1 MIVLGGLLLALTAAA
16 RVPEVFALGGLYAYI
31 IGKTALE
38 EVINRPLWGEIV
50 SVQREAGVDGK
61 IRETARVAFS
71 LNGERHEAPLLRT
84 AEAYDNPW
92 YLKQQI
98 PILVSRLDA
107 AHISYDAAWHLR
119 PEGRRRLAPIAEM
132 VRRSSEE
139 SRQQRTGSEP
149 R

>member
-1 MIVLGGLLLALTAAA
+1 MPRRLGCLGVIVSGALLLAFTATRA
-16 RVPEVFALGGLYAYI
+16 PEVFALGGLYAYI

-38 EVINRPLWGEIV
+38 EVISQPLWGEIV

-61 IRETARVAFS
+61 MRETARVVFT

-107 AHISYDAAWHLR
+107 AHICYDSAWHLR
-119 PEGRRRLAPIAEM
+119 PEGRRRLRADRGDGTA
-132 VRRSSEE
+132 RH
-139 SRQQRTGSEP
+139 
-149 R
+149 